1 MDAKSANTFPIAR
14 KHLDEILGN
23 LTFLKVVMIQKGGNS
38 FTGEAVEIVNNQQKK
53 LVFFDKFGRSRSY
66 LSVGPITL
74 SQAPLGFDHPSSVP
88 SVGEILVGTLV
99 QNTRK
104 SHLTHVLRGWS
115 SDAKVLQ
122 ELQRLIK
129 YGTKRSEFENR
140 EILLQPAGL
149 LLSSPINVRM
159 YRDEVYLLARIVLW
173 GNVRPLQILASI
185 QNENYKLKKQATE
198 TELLAAK
205 QILISMSAKDFVD
218 LITVKLSTDEISN
231 AFLEGLEIT
240 EPKVYT
246 KVETYSTMYMGFKK
260 PEKPESPKYVP
271 TSPKYVP
278 TSPIEQPKSPQSPK
292 YVPTSPVNPTSPTYN
307 DF

>member
-1 MDAKSANTFPIAR
+1 
-14 KHLDEILGN
+14 
-23 LTFLKVVMIQKGGNS
+23 
-38 FTGEAVEIVNNQQKK
+38 
-53 LVFFDKFGRSRSY
+53 
-66 LSVGPITL
+66 
-74 SQAPLGFDHPSSVP
+74 
-88 SVGEILVGTLV
+88 
-99 QNTRK
+99 
-104 SHLTHVLRGWS
+104 
-115 SDAKVLQ
+115 
-122 ELQRLIK
+122 
-129 YGTKRSEFENR
+129 
-140 EILLQPAGL
+140 
-149 LLSSPINVRM
+149 
-159 YRDEVYLLARIVLW
+159 LLARIVLW

-260 PEKPESPKYVP
+260 PEQVESPKYVP

-278 TSPIEQPKSPQSPK
+278 TSPKYVPTSQVEQPKSPQSPK